1 MAYDQLKLGSQLCFR
16 IYTASRLIT
25 QAYRPYLEKLGLT
38 YTQYLVMLVLWETD
52 EMLITDIMK
61 KLMLDNATISSLIQ
75 RLEAMDLVVR
85 RRGDDDGKKVTVA
98 LTSAGRSMEERA
110 KNVPECIVDF
120 ISDKS
125 LSYSDLTM
133 LADPL
138 DRIILSLKK
147 HEV

>member
-1 MAYDQLKLGSQLCFR
+1 
-16 IYTASRLIT
+16 
-25 QAYRPYLEKLGLT
+25 
-38 YTQYLVMLVLWETD
+38 MLVLWETD